1 MIREIIQINSFLTF
15 IIGII
20 LNTLLIV
27 LVLNKSSP
35 EMKVFSHILLQTAFT
50 DLFMLII
57 NLVTQPIFTFDGDAN
72 IVVLNSP
79 FNTNIIPKDILLAI
93 WDNCLL
99 FSIFSQAAQ
108 FIYRYL
114 CLNRN
119 SNITSFQYFFSM
131 FGIVLPL
138 DFILSFLLYITGKPE
153 KSDQLC
159 CNNSALIE
167 ILERNGTNIEPIL
180 LAQKGNTL
188 IYSFVWLLIS
198 IFVLF
203 AYLIMLLSAR
213 AMSLHVRLKLKVDT
227 DRFIEINQQLTL
239 NIIAYLLLPLLTLI
253 PIWITCIFTL
263 ANLFSQ
269 FSSPWILQF
278 LMLLRLPIPWI
289 IFNPIVT
296 ILTLRHY
303 RKAFISL
310 IFNTSGSDSV
320 VPLNTFTVGM
330 QRNNTNNNTITR

>member
-1 MIREIIQINSFLTF
+1 MIREIVQINSFSTF

-35 EMKVFSHILLQTAFT
+35 EMK
-50 DLFMLII
+50 
-57 NLVTQPIFTFDGDAN
+57 IFTFDGDVN

-79 FNTNIIPKDILLAI
+79 FNANLIPKDVLLAI

-99 FSIFSQAAQ
+99 FSIFSQSAQ

-114 CLNRN
+114 SLNRN

-138 DFILSFLLYITGKPE
+138 NFILSFLLYITGKAE
-153 KSDQLC
+153 KNVQFC
-159 CNNSALIE
+159 CNNRALIE
-167 ILERNGTNIEPIL
+167 ILERNGTIIEPIL

-198 IFVLF
+198 ILVLF
-203 AYLIMLLSAR
+203 AYLIMLVSAR

-227 DRFIEINQQLTL
+227 DRFTEINQQLTL
-239 NIIAYLLLPLLTLI
+239 NIIAYLMLI
-253 PIWITCIFTL
+253 
-263 ANLFSQ
+263 
-269 FSSPWILQF
+269 
-278 LMLLRLPIPWI
+278 RLPIPWI
-289 IFNPIVT
+289 AIFNPIVT

-310 IFNTSGSDSV
+310 IFNSSGSDSV
-320 VPLNTFTVGM
+320 VPLNTFTVSI

>member
-1 MIREIIQINSFLTF
+1 
-15 IIGII
+15 
-20 LNTLLIV
+20 
-27 LVLNKSSP
+27 
-35 EMKVFSHILLQTAFT
+35 
-50 DLFMLII
+50 
-57 NLVTQPIFTFDGDAN
+57 
-72 IVVLNSP
+72 
-79 FNTNIIPKDILLAI
+79 
-93 WDNCLL
+93 
-99 FSIFSQAAQ
+99 
-108 FIYRYL
+108 
-114 CLNRN
+114 
-119 SNITSFQYFFSM
+119 M

-167 ILERNGTNIEPIL
+167 ILERNGTNIEAIL

-203 AYLIMLLSAR
+203 AYLIMLVSAR

-239 NIIAYLLLPLLTLI
+239 NIIAY
-253 PIWITCIFTL
+253 
-263 ANLFSQ
+263 
-269 FSSPWILQF
+269 

-320 VPLNTFTVGM
+320 VPLN
-330 QRNNTNNNTITR
+330 